1 MIIVRF
7 SGGLGNQIYQYA
19 LLRKIQLRYPDVR
32 IKMDLSFYKRMHIH
46 NGYELE
52 KLFAPH
58 ILERGY
64 DYYCDNAEELNSIS
78 FYAGG
83 RKTYQYFVS
92 LLRRMKK

>member
-52 KLFAPH
+52 
-58 ILERGY
+58 IYLE
-64 DYYCDNAEELNSIS
+64 
-78 FYAGG
+78 FQ
-83 RKTYQYFVS
+83 RKAF
-92 LLRRMKK
+92 REPKIRNC

>member
-1 MIIVRF
+1 MFCGRR
-7 SGGLGNQIYQYA
+7 
-19 LLRKIQLRYPDVR
+19 RK
-32 IKMDLSFYKRMHIH
+32 
-46 NGYELE
+46 NELE

-64 DYYCDNAEELNSIS
+64 DYYCENAEELNSIS